1 MWRCDHTIP
10 YGVVVNTTIVRN
22 RHTREVAA
30 PPAAISDVLA
40 TTGQP
45 GCLVSPTGWP
55 PDMRIRL
62 DGPVVPGSAGGHGG
76 IGYSVESVERGHHLV
91 FRMSPDDSLRGVH
104 RFDLEPLG
112 DGTRVAHRLEGSVAG
127 IARVWWPIV
136 RRFHDAYI
144 EAVFDNIEQA
154 ATGTVRRTS
163 RPPRWMRAWNR
174 IDAARQRWTPSRRLT
189 QVAAVTVPAVVAGI
203 GVVHLNWAGGGH
215 WPASSRRDLAEAV
228 IGWSTMPPDWSSG
241 VVGIGLVGGA
251 AGLAATALGGRRLAP
266 GVAGLMTAGLLARGT
281 VFWVI
286 DGLGAPGRY
295 RTLSL
300 ALYTPLTLA
309 LGIGAAAIV
318 RSSRPQQPAQ
328 HPDQQRSLT

>member
-1 MWRCDHTIP
+1 MWRQVHTIP

-22 RHTREVAA
+22 RHTREIAA
-30 PPAAISDVLA
+30 PPVAISDVLA
-40 TTGQP
+40 TIGQP
-45 GCLVSPTGWP
+45 DCLVSPTGWP

-76 IGYSVESVERGHHLV
+76 IDYRVESGERGHHLV
-91 FRMSPDDSLRGVH
+91 FRMSPDDSLRGVR

-127 IARVWWPIV
+127 IARAWWPIV

-174 IDAARQRWTPSRRLT
+174 VDAARQRWTPSRRLT

-203 GVVHLNWAGGGH
+203 GVIHLNWAGGSH

-241 VVGIGLVGGA
+241 VVGGA
-251 AGLAATALGGRRLAP
+251 AGLVATSLGRRRLAP
-266 GVAGLMTAGLLARGT
+266 RVAGLMTAALLARGT

-309 LGIGAAAIV
+309 LGVGAAAIT
-318 RSSRPQQPAQ
+318 RSSR
-328 HPDQQRSLT
+328 DQLRSDE